1 MGMDCQDNSLI
12 PVMMD
17 ANPASEALLKMIYCN
32 CSTGC
37 SSLRYSCRK
46 QGLNSSQARGRCQ
59 ENNCDNVS
67 ERIASD
73 DETEDKTEIRAYLSI
88 YSQLRLRG
96 LQVNRAD
103 SLIRPLLS
111 GPDYLSHI
119 HRS

>member
-1 MGMDCQDNSLI
+1 
-12 PVMMD
+12 MMD
-17 ANPASEALLKMIYCN
+17 ANPVSEALLKMIYCN

-46 QGLNSSQARGRCQ
+46 QGLNSSQVCGRCQ

-73 DETEDKTEIRAYLSI
+73 DETKDKTEIRAYLSI

-103 SLIRPLLS
+103 SLIRPLLL

-119 HRS
+119 PRS